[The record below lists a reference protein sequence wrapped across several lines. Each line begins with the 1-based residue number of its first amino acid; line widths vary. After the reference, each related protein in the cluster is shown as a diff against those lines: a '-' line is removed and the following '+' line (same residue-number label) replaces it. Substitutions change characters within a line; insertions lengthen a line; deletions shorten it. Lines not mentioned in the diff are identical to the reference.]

1 MVNSQTD
8 EQRKSFKPEGHA
20 GVSVRREGL
29 QQTVTYVCTRARE
42 VSQRTAY

>member
-1 MVNSQTD
+1 MVNNQTD

-20 GVSVRREGL
+20 DVRREGL

>member
-20 GVSVRREGL
+20 GVRREGL
-29 QQTVTYVCTRARE
+29 QQTVTSVCTRARE